1 MGKSEETILL
11 CNCLSTMSIDGKT
24 IGDVLKGEE
33 LPIHTNLCRSELG
46 TIEQAF
52 RAQNTDVNNADKRLC
67 IGCTQEAALFSE
79 IAAETDSPLPLFFNL
94 REKAGWC
101 KDSKQ
106 VSPKMAALSA
116 LALKEHKPVRSKSI
130 HSDGLC
136 LVIGSGQAAL
146 EAATLL
152 NKSLSVSLLLTDAS
166 DILLPPS
173 LDFPIFSGTVKAA
186 SGAFGSFQVTI
197 QNYAALLPSSRADL
211 EFTAPQSEAIS
222 KCSVIFDLNESV
234 PLFSRPQDRDG
245 YFKVEANDPASLMRA
260 IFDASDMVGEFE
272 KPLYVTTQSDL
283 CAHSRSQKVGC
294 TKCIDNCPA
303 GAISPNGDVVS
314 VDTDICGGCGNC
326 AAHCPTGAIQYEYP
340 ELNDQISNIQTLANT
355 YFEAGGKDAVLLLHD
370 TTHGMD
376 LINASARFGNGLP
389 ANVIPLEVY
398 SPSGVGHV
406 MMTAALGAGFSQIFI
421 LGDPRKMEEY
431 DALEKE
437 IELTT
442 TIIKSFGFE
451 DTRIVLA
458 FENDPDVFES
468 RLWDLPSLP
477 AIERSEFVALGQKRE
492 VARTAIGILANAC
505 QTDIDLIPLNDDAP
519 YGAVS
524 VNTDKCTLC
533 LACVSACPADALRDT
548 TSKPE
553 LRFIESACVQCGV
566 CRATCPEN
574 AITLTPQLNLLPSA
588 MQPITLK
595 EDEPFEC
602 IKCGTPF
609 GARSTIE
616 RISEKLAGTHRMF
629 ESNKQ
634 AQLLKMCDNC
644 RLETLAEGG
653 GDPFAIAERPVPRTT
668 DDYLVAEREGL
679 TVDDFLKKDD

>member
-1 MGKSEETILL
+1 MSEKTIFL
-11 CNCLSTMSIDGKT
+11 CNCLSTMSIDGKK
-24 IGDVLKGEE
+24 IGGVLKGED
-33 LPIHTNLCRSELG
+33 LPVHTNLCRSELD

-52 RAQNTDVNNADKRLC
+52 RSKNSGTNSADKKLC
-67 IGCTQEAALFSE
+67 IGCTQEAALFNE
-79 IAAETDSPLPLFFNL
+79 IAAESNCPSPTFFNI

-101 KDSKQ
+101 KDDKKT
-106 VSPKMAALSA
+106 SPKMAALSA
-116 LALKEHKPVRSKSI
+116 LALKEQKPVRSKSI

-136 LVIGSGQAAL
+136 LVIGSGQEAL

-173 LDFPIFSGTVKAA
+173 LDFPIFSGSVKKAL
-186 SGAFGSFQVTI
+186 GTLGSFQVTI
-197 QNYAALLPSSRADL
+197 ENYAALLPSSRADL
-211 EFTAPQSEAIS
+211 EFTAPRTEANT
-222 KCSVIFDLNESV
+222 KCSVIFDLSEGV
-234 PLFSRPQDRDG
+234 PLFSRPQEYDG
-245 YFKVEANDPASLMRA
+245 YFKVEPGDQANLMKA
-260 IFDASDMVGEFE
+260 ILDASDMVGEFE
-272 KPLYVTTQSDL
+272 KPIYVTTQSDL

-303 GAISPNGDVVS
+303 GAITPDGDIIS
-314 VDTDICGGCGNC
+314 VDPDICGGCGNC
-326 AAHCPTGAIQYEYP
+326 AAHCPTGAIQYQYP
-340 ELNDQISNIQTLANT
+340 ELNDEIGTLQTLAST
-355 YFEAGGKDAVLLLHD
+355 YFDACGKDPVLLIHD
-370 TTHGMD
+370 AIHGMD
-376 LINASARFGNGLP
+376 LINASARFGDGLP

-398 SPSGVGHV
+398 SPSSVGHV
-406 MMTAALGAGFSQIFI
+406 MMAAALSAGFSQIFI
-421 LGDPRKMEEY
+421 LGNPLKMGEY
-431 DALEKE
+431 SALEKE
-437 IELTT
+437 IELTK

-451 DTRIVLA
+451 DSRILLA

-468 RLWDLPSLP
+468 QLWDLPALSPL
-477 AIERSEFVALGQKRE
+477 ATSEFVALGQKRE

-505 QTDIDLIPLNDDAP
+505 KTDIDLIPLNDDAP
-519 YGAVS
+519 YGAVN
-524 VNTDKCTLC
+524 VDTDKCTLC

-548 TSKPE
+548 EGKPL

-588 MQPITLK
+588 MQPVTLK
-595 EDEPFEC
+595 EDEQFEC

-616 RISEKLAGTHRMF
+616 RISEKLAGSHRMF

-653 GDPFAIAERPVPRTT
+653 SDPFAIAERPVPRTT
-668 DDYLVAEREGL
+668 DDYLVAERDGL
-679 TVDDFLKKDD
+679 TIDDFLKKDD